1 MLRRI
6 WAITQKEFIQM
17 FRDRRTFLGLLIG
30 PMVELILFGAAIH
43 TDIRHIPMVVA
54 DQSMSQASRLYLT
67 AFVDSQSFDIVA
79 SVSGQADLLRA
90 IDGGQASLGML
101 IPPDFAMRTVR
112 GDATVLML
120 VDGSTSF
127 TSTIAYNT
135 ANAISQ
141 QYAVSLI
148 SSPTQHVDSPL
159 TTHIQILYNP
169 DLKDLWLITPGFIAM
184 LLQAIAGN
192 MTALAIVRERERGT
206 IEALLVT
213 PIRPFELML
222 AKMIPNLL
230 LAFASALLLLLDGS
244 LILGV
249 PFRGSFLLFSA
260 LSMIAIGCGLGLGLM
275 ISSAVQTQN
284 QAWQLNSLVNMT
296 GMFLGGLLYPTY
308 ALPSILRALSYIIPM
323 SYFIPILRGIS
334 LKGVGLADLWLQA
347 LPLTLLLGVTLFI
360 ASRLFRQRLD

>member
-6 WAITQKEFIQM
+6 WAITVKEFIQM
-17 FRDRRTFLGLLIG
+17 RRDPRTALGILFG
-30 PMVELILFGAAIH
+30 PLVELILFGAAIH
-43 TDIRHIPMVVA
+43 TDIKHIPMVVA
-54 DQSMSQASRLYLT
+54 DQSLSAESRSYLS
-67 AFVDSQSFDIVA
+67 AFTDSQSFDIV
-79 SVSGQADLLRA
+79 STVSGEADVLHA
-90 IDGGQASLGML
+90 IDGGQASLGMV
-101 IPPDFAMRTVR
+101 IPPDFAEQTAR
-112 GDATVLML
+112 GNATVLML

-127 TSTIAYNT
+127 TSQTAYNA
-135 ANAISQ
+135 ANAISE

-148 SSPTQHVDSPL
+148 SRPAQSMSSPL
-159 TTHIQILYNP
+159 TATIQILYNP
-169 DLKDLWLITPGFIAM
+169 DLVDLWLITPGFIAM
-184 LLQAIAGN
+184 LLQAAACN
-192 MTALAIVRERERGT
+192 LTALAVVRERERGT

-249 PFRGSFLLFSA
+249 PFRGSFLLFSV
-260 LSMIAIGCGLGLGLM
+260 LSLVAIGCGLGLGLM

-308 ALPSILRALSYIIPM
+308 ALPAIMRIVSYIIPM

-334 LKGVGLADLWLQA
+334 LKGIGLTDLWMQA
-347 LPLTLLLGVTLFI
+347 LPLTVLLGATLFI
-360 ASRLFRQRLD
+360 ASRLFRQQLD